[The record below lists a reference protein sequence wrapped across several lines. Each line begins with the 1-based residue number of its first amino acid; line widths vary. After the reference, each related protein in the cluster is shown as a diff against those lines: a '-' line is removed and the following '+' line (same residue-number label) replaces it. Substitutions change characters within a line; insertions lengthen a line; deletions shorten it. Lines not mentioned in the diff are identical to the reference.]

1 MIQVYLHQNG
11 QQVGPYQVNDL
22 QSWVQSGQLSVDQ
35 LAWFEG
41 CSTWVTLAE
50 VPGIILPQ
58 GGQGDRSADVPPFEA
73 YEGEDPYL
81 FISYSHQD
89 AHLVYPEIIQLH
101 ESGYNIWYDEGVAAS
116 NEWPEEIANAVLG
129 CSVFIC
135 FVSPRATES
144 INCRNEINLA
154 LNENKP
160 FLAIHLEQTEL
171 PPGLRLRMG
180 DLQAILK
187 DKIPAERYFSKIT
200 TTLDQ
205 LLGRKAKANL
215 GASEKAS
222 SLFVSRDGQTFGP
235 YTLEQAQQFFLAGQL
250 LSSDYAMLEGQ
261 SEWKLLPE
269 VIALLQEAETRHAQ
283 AISADLPVVKKESKP
298 RTEGFPKKKV
308 AAKKSVKI
316 SGINPKKT
324 TIKVREKS
332 LVSKIF
338 ATFAVFFAT
347 ALIVCGSTLGAYLVA
362 PSQIGPVVRKFGVPI
377 EQWFPGREA
386 DSVEIVEAP
395 PGTLQDV
402 KLAPEQW
409 HHLRSSGIT
418 LMPIEGEDGLQVI
431 SPVDPK
437 LAMNDDD
444 LKILQYIAQHLVIL
458 DLTNSQVSDD
468 GLAVLQKFPNLKKL
482 ILEGSEKITIQ
493 GIQNISTI
501 PSLELLNLIRLKLD
515 DSAIDILSKM
525 GGLQQ
530 VFLYQTGLSA
540 DAIQKLKDA
549 RPRMFV
555 NAG

>member
-11 QQVGPYQVNDL
+11 QQVGPYEVSAL
-22 QSWVQSGQLSVDQ
+22 QSWIETGQLQMDQ

-41 CSTWVTLAE
+41 CANWVTLSE

-81 FISYSHQD
+81 FISYSHED
-89 AHLVYPEIIQLH
+89 AHLVYPEIIQIH
-101 ESGYNIWYDEGVAAS
+101 QSGYNIWYDEGVAAS

-129 CSVFIC
+129 CSVFVC
-135 FVSPRATES
+135 FVSPRATDS

-154 LNENKP
+154 LNEKKP
-160 FLAIHLEQTEL
+160 FLAIHLEETEL

-187 DKIPAERYFSKIT
+187 DKIPAERYFHKIT

-205 LLGRKAKANL
+205 LLGRKTKANL
-215 GASEKAS
+215 GATEKAS
-222 SLFVSRDGQTFGP
+222 QLYASRDGQTFGP
-235 YTLEQAQQFFLAGQL
+235 YSLDQAKQYLSAGQL
-250 LSSDYAMLEGQ
+250 LPTDYAMLEGQ
-261 SEWKLLPE
+261 SEWKYLPE
-269 VIALLQEAETRHAQ
+269 VIALLQEVVTRHTQ
-283 AISADLPVVKKESKP
+283 ASKADLPLVQKAPKSEPKLKK
-298 RTEGFPKKKV
+298 TG
-308 AAKKSVKI
+308 KKSVKI
-316 SGINPKKT
+316 SGMTAKKT
-324 TIKVREKS
+324 TVKVKEKG
-332 LVSKIF
+332 LVSKLF
-338 ATFAVFFAT
+338 ATAAVFFVT
-347 ALIVCGSTLGAYLVA
+347 ALIVGGSTLGAYLVA
-362 PSQIGPVVRKFGVPI
+362 PSQVGPIVRKFGIPI

-386 DSVEIVEAP
+386 DSVEIVQAP
-395 PGTLQDV
+395 PGTMHDV

-418 LMPIEGEDGLQVI
+418 LMPVEGADGLQVI

-458 DLTNSQVSDD
+458 DLTNSQVTDE

-493 GIQNISTI
+493 GIQNISMM

-515 DSAIDILSKM
+515 DSVVDILSKM

-530 VFLYQTGLSA
+530 VFLYQTGLSS